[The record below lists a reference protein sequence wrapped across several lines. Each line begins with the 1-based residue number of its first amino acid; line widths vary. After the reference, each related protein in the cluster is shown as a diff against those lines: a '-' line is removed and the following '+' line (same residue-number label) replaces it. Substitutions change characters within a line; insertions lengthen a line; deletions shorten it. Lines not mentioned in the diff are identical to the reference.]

1 MLTTL
6 SLIEA
11 IEQHRSRLEILRRP
25 NGGFQAWMDNPQV
38 EDRALLWTVEGKI
51 LGWAVARWYPAEKW
65 AWRKRYGKR
74 TWTLLNQENRWIL
87 GWFVDPDYR
96 RQGIM
101 HHLSAILTDDLETI
115 YVQPNDPAV
124 TSVCLSQGWTCV
136 RVGTAEP
143 WVFGH
148 WTKASK
154 QDCSKS
160 LLEFPSDCLP
170 LP

>member
-115 YVQPNDPAV
+115 YVQPDDPAV